1 MNIAN
6 LDKAAVLAAL
16 YNRAQTQGLAALEYR
31 METMP
36 LAEARTIL
44 ESGKTNF
51 DYLKGRVLKIDL
63 RGDELDTRLYDRDN
77 GPGAA
82 AEALATL
89 KGTPA

>member
-16 YNRAQTQGLAALEYR
+16 YNRAQTQGIAALQYR

-44 ESGKTNF
+44 GRQTSF

-63 RGDELDTRLYDRDN
+63 SGDELDTRLYDRDN

-82 AEALATL
+82 AEAIAPL
-89 KGTPA
+89 KGTAA